1 MLFSVLFS
9 HYLLFLVHTLLV
21 SSQSVTDIK
30 LVQNKTSRNLAG
42 YLEGSLELLLFF
54 SFLFLFFALLLSV
67 LYLTSCCLKNSILL
81 FQGNGSDLKDY
92 RWFICNFYKSAAIT
106 SHDPYNTQHKRKLFP
121 GCTWKIIHKKLWNF
135 TYQT

>member
-30 LVQNKTSRNLAG
+30 LVQNKTSRNLAS

-54 SFLFLFFALLLSV
+54 SFLFFALLLSV
-67 LYLTSCCLKNSILL
+67 LYLTCCCLKNSILL

-92 RWFICNFYKSAAIT
+92 R
-106 SHDPYNTQHKRKLFP
+106 
-121 GCTWKIIHKKLWNF
+121 
-135 TYQT
+135 